1 MKVFTVMFHTGS
13 EDVIVNVFSSEV
25 AAKECAEDCAATLY
39 PANKFGWNG
48 HFLTCEDRYE
58 EWSVQEWTVKE

>member
-13 EDVIVNVFSSEV
+13 NDTIVAVFSSEEV
-25 AAKECAEDCAATLY
+25 AKKRAERCAARMY
-39 PANKFGWNG
+39 PANKYRWGG

-58 EWSVQEWTVKE
+58 EWSVQEWTVRG

>member
-13 EDVIVNVFSSEV
+13 QDVIVNVFSSEV
-25 AAKECAEDCAATLY
+25 AAKKCAEDCAATLY

-48 HFLTCEDRYE
+48 HFLTCEDRFE
-58 EWSVQEWTVKE
+58 EWSVQNWTVKE